1 MSTRYQ
7 LILKP
12 IKRRESPELTTNL
25 QIEIIP
31 ENESMSAAK
40 ALTGVAEK
48 VVSQSSEVVKVTGDT
63 LGKFDSRNESFAY
76 KNR

>member
-1 MSTRYQ
+1 
-7 LILKP
+7 
-12 IKRRESPELTTNL
+12 
-25 QIEIIP
+25 
-31 ENESMSAAK
+31 MSAAK